1 MGLYMANLIL
11 EHVKCGDLP
20 PDWAKRLDA
29 APDVTFTVAIVEE
42 TGSLAGRPAQ
52 RDSAPAPEDIPL
64 FGIWKDDDAI
74 RNVDE
79 YVRNLREGRI

>member
-1 MGLYMANLIL
+1 MANLIL

-64 FGIWKDDDAI
+64 FGIWKDNPASADVAGH
-74 RNVDE
+74 
-79 YVRNLREGRI
+79 VRSLRKSRF